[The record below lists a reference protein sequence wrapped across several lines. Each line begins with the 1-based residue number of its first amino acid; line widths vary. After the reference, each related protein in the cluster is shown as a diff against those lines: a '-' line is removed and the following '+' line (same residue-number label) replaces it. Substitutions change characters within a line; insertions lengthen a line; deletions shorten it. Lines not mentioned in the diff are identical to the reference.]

1 MAALVLVIASPGVV
15 AAWSNYSFS
24 GTEETHLLTL
34 INQWRASNG
43 LAALSMDSTLQSV
56 ARNRSKDMY
65 DRDYFSHNIPPDGHT
80 VFNVLQ
86 SMGYCYKS
94 AGENIGW
101 NNYPDDQTT
110 SVLFNGWKGSSAH
123 NANMLG
129 SYKVVGIGIFKGDGR
144 DAGSGPFSV
153 DTAAY
158 PVHVFTAVFAY
169 PCSASPSPTPK
180 PTPTPTPK
188 PTATP
193 RPTPTPTPRPTPT
206 PTSTPRPT
214 PTPTSH
220 PTPTPTQHST
230 PTPTPTDT
238 PDVTPNPTPSA
249 FPSFDSPT
257 PSDEVSPS
265 PSDEP
270 SAEPS
275 PEPTF
280 EASFDAGP
288 PATDVPSL
296 DSNDPNGGISDGFG
310 LQVLE
315 PLPSQDLLDAIVAGV
330 ASTFFG
336 H

>member
-1 MAALVLVIASPGVV
+1 
-15 AAWSNYSFS
+15 
-24 GTEETHLLTL
+24 
-34 INQWRASNG
+34 
-43 LAALSMDSTLQSV
+43 
-56 ARNRSKDMY
+56 
-65 DRDYFSHNIPPDGHT
+65 
-80 VFNVLQ
+80 
-86 SMGYCYKS
+86 
-94 AGENIGW
+94 
-101 NNYPDDQTT
+101 
-110 SVLFNGWKGSSAH
+110 
-123 NANMLG
+123 
-129 SYKVVGIGIFKGDGR
+129 
-144 DAGSGPFSV
+144 
-153 DTAAY
+153 
-158 PVHVFTAVFAY
+158 
-169 PCSASPSPTPK
+169 
-180 PTPTPTPK
+180 
-188 PTATP
+188 
-193 RPTPTPTPRPTPT
+193 
-206 PTSTPRPT
+206 
-214 PTPTSH
+214 
-220 PTPTPTQHST
+220 
-230 PTPTPTDT
+230 
-238 PDVTPNPTPSA
+238 VTPNPTPSA